1 MEKGKIKRSL
11 FGYSKKSVLSYID
24 EIVSDYEKQ
33 ASELRE
39 ENSEFKKQNQTLM
52 NENAA
57 HFKKLEEYEA
67 ERESVSGAIISAQ
80 LRAKKM
86 IEEAEQ
92 EMAELKA
99 NKAAEI
105 ALADEELKK
114 LKDEIANLKLSAIA
128 TLHKYEAQMDDLIKK

>member
-33 ASELRE
+33 ANELRE
-39 ENSEFKKQNQTLM
+39 ENSEVKKQNQTLM
-52 NENAA
+52 NENAS
-57 HFKKLEEYEA
+57 HFKKIEEYEA

-86 IEEAEQ
+86 LEEADQ

-128 TLHKYEAQMDDLIKK
+128 TLHKYEAQMDDLIK